1 MVQNDP
7 TANMGQRSLCLNPCN
22 GFSGHSEW
30 MPNSIQYVVSSALR
44 HLSDL
49 TPLSPPLL
57 SPLPLYFLLG
67 YVLPCTPTAH
77 TLTSSRSLHLL
88 REACSAHPRVW
99 RITAP
104 NLVFSIPLPLV
115 LIILDI
121 LCICFL
127 SVFSTEMSSLWRQE
141 LGFAHCSTPSHD
153 TQLLLKCLLNERRNF
168 FMGSFALAGHQCL
181 SEEKTL
187 WELVR
192 GNLYEGI
199 LRRKWLLVSTAMKK
213 WFQGL
218 ATEYKLFKRED
229 H

>member
-1 MVQNDP
+1 
-7 TANMGQRSLCLNPCN
+7 MGSNYWAWR
-22 GFSGHSEW
+22 
-30 MPNSIQYVVSSALR
+30 
-44 HLSDL
+44 
-49 TPLSPPLL
+49 
-57 SPLPLYFLLG
+57 
-67 YVLPCTPTAH
+67 
-77 TLTSSRSLHLL
+77 TS
-88 REACSAHPRVW
+88 RVW
-99 RITAP
+99 ACPNFEWQQPTSPRRAP
-104 NLVFSIPLPLV
+104 PQFFLAWGGG
-115 LIILDI
+115 IILDI